1 MNPHP
6 PSPQHTKIYLALF
19 MDDIVLRRNPRN
31 PVAHLLVDLFLV
43 GMVDL
48 SAVINRHT
56 VDFPGPLRPV
66 ELHNESY
73 LTFIVHSFLKKISY

>member
-1 MNPHP
+1 M
-6 PSPQHTKIYLALF
+6 
-19 MDDIVLRRNPRN
+19 
-31 PVAHLLVDLFLV
+31 LVDLFLD
-43 GMVDL
+43 GMVYL

-73 LTFIVHSFLKKISY
+73 LTFIVHSFFKENQLLNHTKIVNFFK